1 MSNHTPGPW
10 KVARQNGDGLEEYEG
25 LVGVTGPAFTT
36 KAGKQVT
43 LYICQYIQ
51 PENAKIIAESPEM
64 YQIIQRLAT
73 CDWMSEKELSMWA
86 RKSREI
92 MERINK

>member
-10 KVARQNGDGLEEYEG
+10 ESREVDGLFAIAHRDGWVLESNDIDRDR
-25 LVGVTGPAFTT
+25 AD
-36 KAGKQVT
+36 
-43 LYICQYIQ
+43 
-51 PENAKIIAESPEM
+51 AKLIAESPEM
-64 YQIIQRLAT
+64 YQIVQRLAT

-92 MERINK
+92 MERINL

>member
-10 KVARQNGDGLEEYEG
+10 GIAPAGLSVENDVRDKSGVLICKCYWPDESSNARL
-25 LVGVTGPAFTT
+25 
-36 KAGKQVT
+36 
-43 LYICQYIQ
+43 
-51 PENAKIIAESPEM
+51 IAESPEM
-64 YQIIQRLAT
+64 YQIVQRLAT